1 MYAVVGLG
9 NPGEKYAQT
18 RHNAGHM
25 VLDVLAG
32 RVGGK
37 LSAHKASRT
46 HAMSVRIGVAPGNPG
61 ERLILATPDSYMNTS
76 GGPVKALLDY
86 FDVEPT
92 NLIVVH
98 DELDLPFGTLKLKR
112 GGGEGGHN
120 GLKSIS
126 KSLGEKN
133 YIRLRFGIGRPP
145 GRQDPADYVL
155 RAFSAAERKDLPVLL
170 EQAADA
176 VEDVLANGLEKA
188 TMRLHTAG

>member
-46 HAMSVRIGVAPGNPG
+46 HAMSARVGVAPGNPG
-61 ERLILATPDSYMNTS
+61 ERLILATPGSYMNTS

-126 KSLGEKN
+126 QSLGNKN

-155 RAFSAAERKDLPVLL
+155 RAFSSAERKDLPVLL

>member
-18 RHNAGHM
+18 RHNAGRM

-32 RVGGK
+32 RVGGT

-46 HAMSVRIGVAPGNPG
+46 HAMSARVGVAPGKPG

-76 GGPVKALLDY
+76 GGPVKALQDY
-86 FDVEPT
+86 FGVAAND
-92 NLIVVH
+92 LILIH
-98 DELDLPFGTLKLKR
+98 DELDQPFGTLKMKR

-120 GLKSIS
+120 GLKPLSQ
-126 KSLGEKN
+126 SLGNKN

-155 RAFSAAERKDLPVLL
+155 RPFGAADRKDLALL
-170 EQAADA
+170 RERAADA
-176 VEDVLANGLEKA
+176 IEDVLDLGLEKA
-188 TMRLHTAG
+188 TMRLHTAD